1 MTTLLQFSIVYSL
14 MVFSFSLVLTLQIF
28 VLMKKFYI
36 FVFRRHLQDVLN
48 KTNIFTLVIPLQKA
62 SSRRHEDVLKASSR
76 RLQKT
81 LFAKRL
87 QDIFK
92 TSWRRFEDVLKASSW
107 RLGQTSSRRPGKM
120 SSRHLQDLFKTYHQL
135 NIKHLFET
143 YCEDDYLLK
152 DLPGSHFWEI
162 PGQLTNC
169 SRMNSLDIRNL

>member
-14 MVFSFSLVLTLQIF
+14 MVFSSSLVLTLQIF

-135 NIKHLFET
+135 NIKQLFEP